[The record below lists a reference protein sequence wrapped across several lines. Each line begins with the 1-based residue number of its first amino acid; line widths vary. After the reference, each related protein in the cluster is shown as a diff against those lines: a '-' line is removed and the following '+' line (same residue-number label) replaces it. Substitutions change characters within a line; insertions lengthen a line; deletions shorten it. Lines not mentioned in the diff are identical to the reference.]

1 MQIMLQAVSGYFFPT
16 RSESDDSIPVRGY
29 ARQRLDMIRRT
40 MRDYGHLLDQD
51 TTNRIKAEIADA
63 ERCRID

>member
-1 MQIMLQAVSGYFFPT
+1 MLQAVSGYFFPT
-16 RSESDDSIPVRGY
+16 RWQSHDTIPARGY
-29 ARQRLDMIRRT
+29 ARQRLDMTRRA

-51 TTNRIKAEIADA
+51 TRSRIMDEIADA

>member
-1 MQIMLQAVSGYFFPT
+1 MLQAVSGYFLPT
-16 RSESDDSIPVRGY
+16 RSETDDSIPVRGY
-29 ARQRLDMIRRT
+29 ARQRLDMTRRA

-51 TTNRIKAEIADA
+51 IRSRIEAEIAEA

>member
-1 MQIMLQAVSGYFFPT
+1 
-16 RSESDDSIPVRGY
+16 
-29 ARQRLDMIRRT
+29 

>member
-1 MQIMLQAVSGYFFPT
+1 MLQAVSGYFFPT

-29 ARQRLDMIRRT
+29 ARQRLDMTRRV
-40 MRDYGHLLDQD
+40 MRDYGHLLDQE
-51 TTNRIKAEIADA
+51 TMNRIQAEISDA